1 MNASSR
7 NINVHVYSITGSLL
21 MNLDKSL
28 ENNSSGLVQLSELSQ
43 LSAGMYRIS
52 VVAGNNSTQLSWI
65 KK

>member
-1 MNASSR
+1 
-7 NINVHVYSITGSLL
+7 